1 MNEKLNKAQNS
12 FQYEKK
18 LQLHSNLITAS
29 QPRLIDDDFWKIHEE
44 DNQKDSNIEEMLGK
58 GLWITNL
65 ESSKP
70 PIMQSVV
77 SLPKQK
83 PHLASIEKRNT
94 KSKLEIQQERHLR
107 ILQDKQPLGRDGK
120 RIPLPKIKKN
130 VKNTTG
136 SSISLGNS
144 NEFRI

>member
-1 MNEKLNKAQNS
+1 MNEKLSKVRNS
-12 FQYEKK
+12 GQYERK

-29 QPRLIDDDFWKIHEE
+29 QPRLIDDDFWKVSEE
-44 DNQKDSNIEEMLGK
+44 DTQKDSNFEELLGK

-65 ESSKP
+65 ESQKP
-70 PIMQSVV
+70 PVMHSVP

-83 PHLASIEKRNT
+83 PQLATIEKSNT

-120 RIPLPKIKKN
+120 RIPLPKIRKN

-136 SSISLGNS
+136 SSISLAKS
-144 NEFRI
+144 SEFRI